1 MGREA
6 TGRVPAGEPFQSA
19 KKAQGTERDEVRIK
33 SAADGQAAEA
43 AAGQS
48 GFWRTYP
55 QGAYPSDRSSDYG
68 FCSYWLCLVGKADVV
83 QYADGY
89 GV

>member
-1 MGREA
+1 LGREA
-6 TGRVPAGEPFQSA
+6 TGKVPAGEPFQSA

-48 GFWRTYP
+48 GFL
-55 QGAYPSDRSSDYG
+55 ADLPSGGLS
-68 FCSYWLCLVGKADVV
+68 F
-83 QYADGY
+83 
-89 GV
+89 